1 MASAPGISI
10 DTGASFFGKGPMK
23 PYFAQVRRT
32 IARTF
37 DFGGR
42 ASRAEFLA
50 YLVLSQLPVLVLGVA
65 TMWLA
70 DRALAEA
77 IALGAVVLT
86 SVPLFAL
93 CVRRCHDVAHSGWWS
108 APFLALVG
116 RTLALDLIG
125 LATGWPVRAAIE
137 MVLSYVD
144 WLLIVPAV
152 ASFVA
157 MAAWPGRREGVV
169 AASAPVA
176 GGEPE
181 V

>member
-1 MASAPGISI
+1 
-10 DTGASFFGKGPMK
+10 MK

-37 DFGGR
+37 DFVGR
-42 ASRAEFLA
+42 ASRAEFLT
-50 YLVLSQLPVLVLGVA
+50 YLVLSQLPVVVIGMA

-70 DRALAEA
+70 DRALAGT

-93 CVRRCHDVAHSGWWS
+93 CVRRCHDVGRSGWWS
-108 APFLALVG
+108 APFLVLVG
-116 RTLALDLIG
+116 RTLTLDLIG
-125 LATGWPVRAAIE
+125 RAAGWPVRAAIE

-157 MAAWPGRREGVV
+157 MAAWPGRRDGVV

-176 GGEPE
+176 SGEPE